1 MKHLTLILLA
11 AATLLTAACDDSE
24 KLENRID
31 FSSPYAIEDSD
42 DPIQHRRYELFR
54 DYGVSVFFND
64 TVSSSYVGDDFA
76 GDPIYRYETIDLKCE
91 FSSKSYGYI
100 K

>member
-11 AATLLTAACDDSE
+11 VATLLTAACDDSE

-42 DPIQHRRYELFR
+42 DPIQHRSGIVHENVTELIGEGRTFGLAR
-54 DYGVSVFFND
+54 
-64 TVSSSYVGDDFA
+64 SSS
-76 GDPIYRYETIDLKCE
+76 P
-91 FSSKSYGYI
+91 
-100 K
+100 